1 MTLHV
6 EQHNQHADLTEY
18 GVAPLD
24 KSFKI
29 LWFQD
34 GIKCSSLDA
43 VKALINANKALF
55 TQFNSVKDAYVDF
68 KRTQTPSFDPRTC
81 QVATVGTG

>member
-1 MTLHV
+1 
-6 EQHNQHADLTEY
+6 
-18 GVAPLD
+18 VAPLD
-24 KSFKI
+24 ESFKI

-55 TQFNSVKDAYVDF
+55 TQFNSVKDTYVDF
-68 KRTQTPSFDPRTC
+68 KRTLTPTFDPRTR